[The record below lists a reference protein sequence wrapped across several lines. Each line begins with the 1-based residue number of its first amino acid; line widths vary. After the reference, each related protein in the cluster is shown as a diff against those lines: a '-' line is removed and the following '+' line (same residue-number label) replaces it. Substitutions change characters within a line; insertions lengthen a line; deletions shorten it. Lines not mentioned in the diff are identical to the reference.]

1 MNHTYYFCVAGLA
14 FSVNLPA
21 AWSVSHLL
29 PSFGAFRIECLPAG
43 LLFSFSAS
51 CHALPCKGEVGRMIS
66 EDVNDMGHVRLY
78 ATGDGYRVLFS
89 YGEEAGG
96 CHVMECDRLFTRAE
110 ACINPDAPLA
120 GVALTSMLRLLY
132 SQAIVQA
139 GGLSVHASCVVLNDC
154 AYLFL
159 GKSGTGKSTHARLWM
174 QIFEGSSLLNDDNP
188 VIRWQDG
195 CAVAYGTPWSGKT
208 PCYKNDGYPVGGMVR
223 LVQAGVN
230 HFNRLASTDAFIAL
244 LPSCSVIHQDARLQD
259 FMCRTLI
266 TLTGHVRIGCL
277 KCRPDTAS
285 ARLCATA
292 LGVLSPAPPLDT
304 VTL

>member
-1 MNHTYYFCVAGLA
+1 
-14 FSVNLPA
+14 
-21 AWSVSHLL
+21 
-29 PSFGAFRIECLPAG
+29 
-43 LLFSFSAS
+43 
-51 CHALPCKGEVGRMIS
+51 
-66 EDVNDMGHVRLY
+66 
-78 ATGDGYRVLFS
+78 
-89 YGEEAGG
+89 
-96 CHVMECDRLFTRAE
+96 
-110 ACINPDAPLA
+110 
-120 GVALTSMLRLLY
+120 MLRLLY

-195 CAVAYGTPWSGKT
+195 CAVVYGTPWSGKT

-292 LGVLSPAPPLDT
+292 LGVLSPASPLDT